1 MKQIEDFET
10 RIIIAGSRKF
20 TNYEKLESEVL
31 GFLDSINSDDLCII
45 SGGAK
50 GADWLGEQFAKNHN
64 IPLFVFKANWDKY
77 GKMAGPIRNREMA
90 KYATHLIVFIA
101 NDSKGSKD
109 MYNVAIENS
118 IISKRI
124 FI

>member
-1 MKQIEDFET
+1 M
-10 RIIIAGSRKF
+10 
-20 TNYEKLESEVL
+20 
-31 GFLDSINSDDLCII
+31 CII